1 MPDKLRPDAPTPGDN
16 DTLSSLRAQ
25 IDEVDEALQALFERR
40 MALVEEIAAYKHAHA
55 MPVLD
60 PIREAEKLATVG
72 ERAAAGLA
80 SCDEAFFR
88 QLMALSRQRQEEL
101 LKGENIP

>member
-1 MPDKLRPDAPTPGDN
+1 MPDKLCPDSPSPEEKNA
-16 DTLSSLRAQ
+16 LLSLRAQ
-25 IDEVDEALQALFERR
+25 IDELDKTLQELFERR

-60 PIREAEKLATVG
+60 PIREAEKLAAVG